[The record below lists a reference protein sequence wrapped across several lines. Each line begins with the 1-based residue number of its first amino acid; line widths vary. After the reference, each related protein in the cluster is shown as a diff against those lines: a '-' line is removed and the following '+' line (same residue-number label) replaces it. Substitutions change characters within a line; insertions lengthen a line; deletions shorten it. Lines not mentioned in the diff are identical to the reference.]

1 MERDGLF
8 IKRTAKKREMKAT
21 FFEPGTP
28 LVIMMDIFRDP
39 K

>member
-1 MERDGLF
+1 MERNGLS
-8 IKRTAKKREMKAT
+8 IKGTAKKREMKAT
-21 FFEPGTP
+21 FFERGTL